1 MHPAI
6 LRQLA
11 ADHIKKMHAQA
22 DDQRQARQARRR
34 APSSGLR
41 LDTAGGV
48 LHLEVKN
55 SARTGASTPGFTS
68 CV

>member
-22 DDQRQARQARRR
+22 DDQRQARRARHR
-34 APSSGLR
+34 APF
-41 LDTAGGV
+41 
-48 LHLEVKN
+48 
-55 SARTGASTPGFTS
+55 TG
-68 CV
+68 

>member
-22 DDQRQARQARRR
+22 DDQRQARRARRR
-34 APSSGLR
+34 APATTR
-41 LDTAGGV
+41 NAV
-48 LHLEVKN
+48 
-55 SARTGASTPGFTS
+55 SAS
-68 CV
+68 